1 VFWNL
6 ESSNLVAED
15 WNFSL
20 RRHGVKAIR
29 ESDGMMSNDADE
41 ERCTSGID
49 EALETSCKHPG
60 ADAVYTS
67 KEVSCKDGTPSPPL
81 PIQDTLVNRKSIPE
95 ISLSIPDKSPLLPN
109 MPSVNLGT
117 VYKSSA
123 SGQVVEEKGTDVEL
137 QDDSVVIELLM
148 AGLCGTDLHYKKK
161 QPAMVRVRKY

>member
-1 VFWNL
+1 
-6 ESSNLVAED
+6 
-15 WNFSL
+15 
-20 RRHGVKAIR
+20 
-29 ESDGMMSNDADE
+29 
-41 ERCTSGID
+41 
-49 EALETSCKHPG
+49 
-60 ADAVYTS
+60 
-67 KEVSCKDGTPSPPL
+67 
-81 PIQDTLVNRKSIPE
+81 
-95 ISLSIPDKSPLLPN
+95 